1 MVILLTQLGI
11 PVKSIEVPEVL
22 FTADARVN
30 GCDSF
35 AGVIELSGI
44 TSPPPKIIPLI
55 NTPQS

>member
-1 MVILLTQLGI
+1 LGI

-22 FTADARVN
+22 FTAVARVN

-44 TSPPPKIIPLI
+44 TSPPKIIPLI
-55 NTPQS
+55 TNTPH